1 MFNLSNDF
9 ICGSIGGFCGV
20 IISHPF
26 DTIKTRIQS
35 NTATSIFKA
44 IQMKQLYSGLAPPL
58 FGIMLEKS
66 IVFGFYNESKKQ
78 GLNNFWSG
86 IIGGFMSTLVVTPV
100 DRLKIYYQNNKFS
113 IKQNNKSLEKFRF
126 NNLYKGFVPTI
137 FRETPGFGIYF
148 STYNYLTIKYNSNKD
163 NLFKTFIAGS
173 LSGFVSWIFIY
184 PSDLIKTIYQ
194 SNYKS
199 NMSLIDVIKYIAN
212 NNNEKFLI
220 VKCIKNFYRGFPLAI
235 MRAMPLHGGVFMGYE
250 FAKKLNN

>member
-9 ICGSIGGFCGV
+9 IYGSIGGFCGV

-35 NTATSIFKA
+35 NTATTILQA
-44 IQMKQLYSGLAPPL
+44 IKMKQLYSGITPPL

-66 IVFGFYNESKKQ
+66 IVFGFYNESKKI

-86 IIGGFMSTLVVTPV
+86 IIGGFMSTLIVTPV
-100 DRLKIYYQNNKFS
+100 DRLKIHYQNNKF
-113 IKQNNKSLEKFRF
+113 LEKIRF
-126 NNLYKGFVPTI
+126 NNLYKGFIPTI

-148 STYNYLTIKYNSNKD
+148 STYNYLTTKYNPEKNSI
-163 NLFKTFIAGS
+163 LKTFIAGS

-194 SNYKS
+194 SNNKS
-199 NMSLIDVIKYIAN
+199 NMGLFDVIKYIAN
-212 NNNEKFLI
+212 NNNERFLI
-220 VKCIKNFYRGFPLAI
+220 AKCIKNFYRGFPLAI

-250 FAKKLNN
+250 FAKKFSF